1 MATIANLN
9 VILNLE
15 DNAFQR
21 GLQNSR
27 DKLDSWGSSL
37 RNIGTKMTAGVTA
50 PLVLAGGAMVN
61 WASDLDES
69 INKVNVLFDGA
80 AGTVL
85 DFSET
90 TATGLGMSQQASLD
104 FSAAFAGM
112 LKPVAANSAELAN
125 MSTEMTQLVG
135 DFASFNNLAPE
146 EAFTVLS
153 SAMAGETEAIRKYG
167 VDVSA
172 AAVETKAL
180 EMGLAATSGELTEQ
194 DKLLAR
200 YELIMEQTTD
210 AQGDF
215 ARTQDSTSNKMK
227 IFKARV
233 QDLGASFGRLLLPYV
248 NKALDAFSGLM
259 DWLGKLDGGTRK
271 WVLGIAAAAAA
282 MGPLL
287 LVLGMLLPGL
297 SALLG
302 LFGAILSPIGLVVAA
317 LVALAAV
324 FRDDIID
331 AVQTAVEWFTDFVTS
346 SQNVQDMVGNLV
358 DAFDAF
364 KAGDFGEAFAAVGRA
379 AGNLWGAIQEAV
391 AQIDWGSIGQ
401 SLLDGLASLASF
413 VAGFVLNL
421 GSIAVSV
428 AGWLWNQVVDLWDG
442 LVSWAVGL
450 VPAGESVNIGTVA
463 AAIAGWAFNAARDL
477 WDALTSWAIG
487 GTKGDGTGG
496 ATASAV
502 GGITLG
508 SVFVSVG
515 EWAKDT
521 IPDMAETILGWIGTV
536 TVKIA
541 NGYWNL
547 AVGKP
552 NVESDLESLVMMA
565 LEETIGRTV
574 YYALKLSIEVTEY
587 AVENPGTVTA
597 GALAA
602 IAALFTVKGA
612 MKAIPVLFRIAPAL
626 GGITAGI
633 LLTPLA
639 FQAIK
644 GYFEEHPLQAV
655 EVLTPIQAVLQAPV
669 KGLDDLQT
677 AIESEYIIWK
687 DRLQLPDIEVNAPK
701 ISWPSWDVD
710 WRDIPFVSDI
720 ISAVN
725 AITIFMRNPFGF
737 VSWRPSLPSISWPSL
752 DVNWED
758 WPFVSDIKDQI
769 DGFVSWIK
777 DPWPDISIS
786 APDINWPFFG
796 GDRDEASPV
805 HEGSEDVE
813 PVAVPEP
820 GGFGGNKIAQTFR
833 DIAAA
838 AGLAALAI
846 PPVTLALNG
855 TGTTIPIISA
865 VGTTSQTSFGQA
877 SSAGSL
883 MASALLPTFSSIASS
898 AGSNFG
904 SVAGSAVTHF
914 SAMRNTGTSNASG
927 MSTSVTSSL
936 SSMANQAGSNLGRM
950 AGNALTN
957 FSNMRSNASVAGSG
971 IASAI
976 STGTANAANAAG
988 QQLGRIP
995 GIVSGVGA
1003 TAAGNAYSAGANI
1016 SNSMASGMESAL
1028 GRIRAAGAAMGQ
1040 AANDAVAALLK
1051 ISSPSKVFMALGA
1064 YVGEGFALGIV
1075 GSSRDVARA
1084 SEAMVA
1090 IPEGRIPGLPQLS
1103 GDGVA
1108 GGVHNHYYYSVTP
1121 DDLRRLIEDAK
1132 AGGTF
1137 ARNFGGELAMM
1148 GGQG

>member
-112 LKPVAANSAELAN
+112 LKPVAANSDELAN

-172 AAVETKAL
+172 AAVEQKAM

-200 YELIMEQTTD
+200 YALIMEQTTD

-227 IFKARV
+227 TFRARV
-233 QDLGASFGRLLLPYV
+233 QDLGASFGKLLLPYV
-248 NKALDAFSGLM
+248 NKVLDVFSDLM

-271 WVLGIAAAAAA
+271 WVVGIAALAAAI
-282 MGPLL
+282 GPVL

-302 LFGAILSPIGLVVAA
+302 LFGAIISPISLVVAA

-358 DAFDAF
+358 DAFNAF
-364 KAGDFGEAFAAVGRA
+364 KSGDFGEAFAAVGRA

-450 VPAGESVNIGTVA
+450 VPAGEPVNLGTVLVAVAKWA
-463 AAIAGWAFNAARDL
+463 AGLIPDIWAWL
-477 WDALTSWAIG
+477 QGIVVG
-487 GTKGDGTGG
+487 GTFGDGTGG

-502 GGITLG
+502 GGVSLANVLVNIASWSKGVIVDIYEAIKGWIEGQLTGRDWSSIGTTVGNAIRNAVRDGIQNAADLFAVLFSWISDQIRNVDWNSVGSTFAELLVAGIKGIVGLVGLAGWLLGQILLAIVEVDWSSVGSAFKTFLSSALTAIVDFLTGFATTIYDEIYGELSVVNWAGLG
-508 SVFVSVG
+508 SSVKTWAADIWQGITDALQPIIDAAVVSINFLI
-515 EWAKDT
+515 EQLNK
-521 IPDMAETILGWIGTV
+521 IPGVDIPKIGGIEDIGTDADAAADKVLNLQSVLQNMMTGGILGLTSAGRGALGQPTTGAPGTPV
-536 TVKIA
+536 TPYTPYA
-541 NGYWNL
+541 NPYNPTEGGAGGMVEFMPFEQLSSALDGAAKSAASL
-547 AVGKP
+547 AANMVP
-552 NVESDLESLVMMA
+552 ANTQLASLS
-565 LEETIGRTV
+565 GRTTDV
-574 YYALKLSIEVTEY
+574 TTFGNVATEKFTSTGNSAKSNLQPIGPLAAQMAAQLVGTAVPAFTQMNSVAQSTLSAMRGIVQSTF
-587 AVENPGTVTA
+587 
-597 GALAA
+597 AA
-602 IAALFTVKGA
+602 IASIVTSSTTQAASVARSQFTA
-612 MKAIPVLFRIAPAL
+612 M
-626 GGITAGI
+626 
-633 LLTPLA
+633 
-639 FQAIK
+639 
-644 GYFEEHPLQAV
+644 
-655 EVLTPIQAVLQAPV
+655 
-669 KGLDDLQT
+669 
-677 AIESEYIIWK
+677 
-687 DRLQLPDIEVNAPK
+687 
-701 ISWPSWDVD
+701 
-710 WRDIPFVSDI
+710 
-720 ISAVN
+720 
-725 AITIFMRNPFGF
+725 
-737 VSWRPSLPSISWPSL
+737 
-752 DVNWED
+752 
-758 WPFVSDIKDQI
+758 
-769 DGFVSWIK
+769 
-777 DPWPDISIS
+777 
-786 APDINWPFFG
+786 
-796 GDRDEASPV
+796 ASSV
-805 HEGSEDVE
+805 
-813 PVAVPEP
+813 
-820 GGFGGNKIAQTFR
+820 
-833 DIAAA
+833 
-838 AGLAALAI
+838 
-846 PPVTLALNG
+846 
-855 TGTTIPIISA
+855 
-865 VGTTSQTSFGQA
+865 TSQVNSMASQVQGRFSAMQGATSA
-877 SSAGSL
+877 SLNAMRGAAQSAASQL
-883 MASALLPTFSSIASS
+883 ASALSSGA
-898 AGSNFG
+898 AQ
-904 SVAGSAVTHF
+904 AASAVQ
-914 SAMRNTGTSNASG
+914 S
-927 MSTSVTSSL
+927 
-936 SSMANQAGSNLGRM
+936 Q
-950 AGNALTN
+950 
-957 FSNMRSNASVAGSG
+957 
-971 IASAI
+971 I
-976 STGTANAANAAG
+976 
-988 QQLGRIP
+988 GRIP
-995 GIVSGVGA
+995 GIVASVGGSAAA
-1003 TAAGNAYSAGANI
+1003 TAYSVGANI
-1016 SNSMASGMESAL
+1016 SNSFANGMRSAL
-1028 GRIRAAGAAMGQ
+1028 GAIQSAAAQMVSAADQAIRAKARIASPSRVFAGLGENIGEGFEHGIRSTIPDAARAAGDLVSVPG
-1040 AANDAVAALLK
+1040 V
-1051 ISSPSKVFMALGA
+1051 PHLG
-1064 YVGEGFALGIV
+1064 
-1075 GSSRDVARA
+1075 
-1084 SEAMVA
+1084 
-1090 IPEGRIPGLPQLS
+1090 
-1103 GDGVA
+1103 GDGARENGQVIQIITLEPGKWKEFLANAEA
-1108 GGVHNHYYYSVTP
+1108 GGS
-1121 DDLRRLIEDAK
+1121 
-1132 AGGTF
+1132 F